1 MGTLVCRVELNKKD
15 GLIFTVENKDGKI
28 TQTAVLNGESI
39 TFTSKGEKETSTITQ
54 KPDGVTIQCK
64 NFTLESETITCTST
78 KDTVHKSDQKYDIQ
92 SSQDMTIKSGANLTA
107 KATQK
112 HSLSGS
118 QISAAADS
126 KTEIK
131 GVTVSVDGSAK
142 TEIKGAALSLSGSAK
157 TELKG
162 ALVDLS
168 ADGPMNI
175 KGALTNIDGQVTSV
189 KGAIT
194 KVG

>member
-64 NFTLESETITCTST
+64 NFTLESETINCTST

-92 SSQDMTIKSGANLTA
+92 SSQDMTLKSGANLNA

-118 QISAAADS
+118 RISAAADTDTVIKGLNVS
-126 KTEIK
+126 VDGSTKTEIK
-131 GVTVSVDGSAK
+131 GMTLNLAG
-142 TEIKGAALSLSGSAK
+142 TTK

-162 ALVDLS
+162 VMVDLS

-189 KGAIT
+189 KGTLT